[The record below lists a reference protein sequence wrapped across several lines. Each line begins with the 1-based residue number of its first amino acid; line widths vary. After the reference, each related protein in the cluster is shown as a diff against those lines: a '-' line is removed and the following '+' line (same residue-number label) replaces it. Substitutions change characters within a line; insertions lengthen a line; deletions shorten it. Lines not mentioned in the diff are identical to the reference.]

1 MKAMDE
7 EREQFLRE
15 HPLEKAYLEREVAPD
30 ELGTKAEHAKE
41 DLSLIPPEPVEHEK
55 GGEVPADQWMY
66 T

>member
-1 MKAMDE
+1 MDE
-7 EREQFLRE
+7 ERERFLRE

-41 DLSLIPPEPVEHEK
+41 QVSLTPEVIEHEK
-55 GGEVPADQWMY
+55 GDEIPVDQWMY